1 VNISSKSQ
9 SLTESVPIQPSP
21 YPYPHPINT
30 QWPPATNF
38 LPSSTVGESPSSSTS
53 YWRQSP
59 STANSAYGSES
70 NVSGA
75 HTPAAMS
82 ASSTMSYG
90 HADSHAWARQPPFQP
105 PTRSMSYGNIDGM
118 QHQYAAQGLSM
129 PNHDYPRKISP
140 YPFPTT
146 IDTNST
152 SIHATTMGGGTSA
165 PLSAPVVPSHQFY
178 PPTWN
183 TFEGAHSNGVSIP
196 AASGRSMSVQWY
208 AEPGHLDRV
217 QEEVA
222 PPAAYSNQGMQQF
235 YSGS

>member
-1 VNISSKSQ
+1 MEV
-9 SLTESVPIQPSP
+9 VPIQPAP

-30 QWPPATNF
+30 QWPAATNF
-38 LPSSTVGESPSSSTS
+38 LPSSTIGESPSSSTS

-70 NVSGA
+70 NISGT

-90 HADSHAWARQPPFQP
+90 PADSHAWTGQQSFQP
-105 PTRSMSYGNIDGM
+105 PPRSMSYGNVDGM
-118 QHQYAAQGLSM
+118 QHQYAAPGMSM
-129 PNHDYPRKISP
+129 PNHEYPRKISP

-146 IDTNST
+146 IDTNSA
-152 SIHATTMGGGTSA
+152 SIQATTMGSGTSA

-183 TFEGAHSNGVSIP
+183 TFEGAHNSNMSIP
-196 AASGRSMSVQWY
+196 AVPGRSMSMQWY

-217 QEEVA
+217 QEEVV
-222 PPAAYSNQGMQQF
+222 PPVAYNHQGMQQF
-235 YSGS
+235 YSES